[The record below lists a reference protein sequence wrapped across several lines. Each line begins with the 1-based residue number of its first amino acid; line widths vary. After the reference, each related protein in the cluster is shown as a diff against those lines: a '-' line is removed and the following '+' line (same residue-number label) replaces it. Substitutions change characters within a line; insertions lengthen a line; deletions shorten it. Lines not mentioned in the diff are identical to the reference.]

1 MPVLSVPPTC
11 QRGCVTPVSLSLH
24 LVDRAREART
34 CARATRYRTNPRLSL
49 SVKRVTGALWEHM
62 GGSGGKERE
71 REGGKEGGRER
82 EPERERERD
91 E

>member
-1 MPVLSVPPTC
+1 M
-11 QRGCVTPVSLSLH
+11 TPVSLSLH
-24 LVDRAREART
+24 LVDKAREVRT

-49 SVKRVTGALWEHM
+49 GKARDRRALWEHM
-62 GGSGGKERE
+62 GASGGKERE